1 MKAGK
6 PTDTSD
12 AVRDAAIQY
21 AFNRW
26 QSIRPLRL
34 PLLGA
39 VLGTA
44 GAAIIRLAGNDGPI
58 WLRLV
63 ALAVMVSSTACFVI
77 FLLRLPRRVRPAQP
91 DSPRHK
97 LWRWVLA
104 PVLTWALV
112 FGVMW
117 LLVPSGSRYD
127 PLAVLGLLM
136 TSLLLSTFILWLVRT
151 NIRVDRQVWA
161 RSYSL
166 SVQRDAGVVV
176 GEFPFGKPKLW
187 VWIAVPG
194 CIALTYLLVWV
205 APVRFEPLAIA
216 GGLAVFGLVK
226 HVQDRRAVGLVHFLS
241 FAPYWA
247 YAVACAAGLPQP
259 FADSALRIGIPLF
272 LLMVPV
278 TVACEL
284 YSRGQLRRLQRILKD
299 EGQRARHA
307 GD

>member
-1 MKAGK
+1 MKSDK

-12 AVRDAAIQY
+12 AVRDAATQY

-26 QSIRPLRL
+26 QSIRPFGL
-34 PLLGA
+34 PLLGV
-39 VLGTA
+39 VLGAA
-44 GAAIIRLAGNDGPI
+44 GAVIIRLAGSDSPI

-63 ALAVMVSSTACFVI
+63 ALAAMVSSTACFVI
-77 FLLRLPRRVRPAQP
+77 FLLRLPRRARPAQP
-91 DSPRHK
+91 DSPPHR
-97 LWRWVLA
+97 LWLWVLA
-104 PVLTWALV
+104 LIPTWALV

-117 LLVPSGSRYD
+117 LLVPSSTRFSVTAE
-127 PLAVLGLLM
+127 LRLI
-136 TSLLLSTFILWLVRT
+136 SLLLSAFILWMVRT
-151 NIRVDRQVWA
+151 QLRVDRQAWA

-176 GEFPFGKPKLW
+176 GEFPFRKPKLW

-194 CIALTYLLVWV
+194 SIALTYLLVWV
-205 APVRFEPLAIA
+205 APVRFEPLAIV

-226 HVQDRRAVGLVHFLS
+226 HVQDRRAFGLVNFLS

-259 FADSALRIGIPLF
+259 FADSALRIGIPL
-272 LLMVPV
+272 LLLIVPV

-284 YSRGQLRRLQRILKD
+284 YSRAQLRRLQRILKD